1 VSIFLFFLGCFWFAH
16 LLLAK
21 SFDS

>member
-1 VSIFLFFLGCFWFAH
+1 VSIFLFFWGCFCFAY